1 MLESILFI
9 IAVSYSGALATFFIM
24 VKWIE
29 MCQKKDFLKQKEMIQ
44 NNNTEVP
51 VQVQQAEENWVINE

>member
-9 IAVSYSGALATFFIM
+9 ITVSYSGAFTTFLIM

-29 MCQKKDFLKQKEMIQ
+29 MCQKKDILKRKEMDQ
-44 NNNTEVP
+44 KNNTEVP
-51 VQVQQAEENWVINE
+51 VQVQQAEEYWVINE